1 MQYCYL
7 NNKNWNNELDR
18 SGSLFAFF
26 LSGSKGIVQETE
38 CLEHILN
45 TFSSLTLDQ
54 ILTLREKLI
63 TITND

>member
-1 MQYCYL
+1 
-7 NNKNWNNELDR
+7 
-18 SGSLFAFF
+18 
-26 LSGSKGIVQETE
+26 VQETE